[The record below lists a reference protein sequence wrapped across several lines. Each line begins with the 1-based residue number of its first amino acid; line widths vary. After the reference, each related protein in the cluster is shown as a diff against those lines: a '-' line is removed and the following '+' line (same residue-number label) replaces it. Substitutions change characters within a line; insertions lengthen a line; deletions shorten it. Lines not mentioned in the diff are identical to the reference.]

1 MNGFCCRRRLQQET
15 IQLWSDHK
23 LPEPTPGPQTD
34 RCCAD
39 RHANVLTAKLECLAT
54 LSSTS
59 SSSPSAASARTTDVQ
74 CGVVPYKSG
83 WEPHAQQGSQIR
95 RCDRSDENRKGM
107 TGPTRSKGVP
117 WPRTNVVFSA
127 TVAPTHAQPAEVRKD
142 RAPLLPIRA
151 PAMSE
156 ARNGLS
162 AGKAK
167 SAGREV
173 SSPQPAPTP
182 AAQRLPRRRTTF

>member
-1 MNGFCCRRRLQQET
+1 MYPKHQSIRAKFGRFTYPTSGYPMKVCFVRKGQTRTTGQTMRPSAMYNCVHHKHSTHCHAIPSASCSPARRRR
-15 IQLWSDHK
+15 SRR
-23 LPEPTPGPQTD
+23 TD
-34 RCCAD
+34 
-39 RHANVLTAKLECLAT
+39 
-54 LSSTS
+54 
-59 SSSPSAASARTTDVQ
+59 
-74 CGVVPYKSG
+74 VPYKSG

-95 RCDRSDENRKGM
+95 RCDRSDENRKGL

-117 WPRTNVVFSA
+117 WPRTNGVFSA
-127 TVAPTHAQPAEVRKD
+127 TVAPTRAQPAEVRKD

-182 AAQRLPRRRTTF
+182 AAQRLA